1 MARGVIRNVV
11 TRALTEGGNFMD
23 RLGID
28 FLTVLGLP
36 PVQHVELAADL
47 GCRYISLITR
57 PSPVNPTRS
66 PPFDLVGDAALR
78 RELKSVMRDRGVS
91 IALGEGF
98 LIRPGGDIR
107 DVAAT
112 LFDPMLDLDVRRI
125 NVVSMDPD
133 VPRTLDECATIA
145 ELATSAGF
153 EDIVCEFAPILTLRD
168 LSMALDA
175 VRHVNRPNF
184 RLLIDTMHL
193 GRTGGTAA
201 DLAALDPALVGYV
214 QLADAPL
221 APSTTDYAQEALFDR
236 MTPGEGDLPLADM
249 LAAMRRDVV
258 VSLEVPQAAKVL
270 EGRTVRATVEPI
282 VAAARALLDGM

>member
-1 MARGVIRNVV
+1 
-11 TRALTEGGNFMD
+11 MD

-36 PVQHVELAADL
+36 PIQHVELAADL
-47 GCRYISLITR
+47 GCRHVSLLTG
-57 PSPVNPTRS
+57 PSPVNPSRS
-66 PPFDLVGDAALR
+66 PPFDLIGDAALR
-78 RELKSVMRDRGVS
+78 RELSRVMRDRDVS

-107 DVAAT
+107 DVAAVQ
-112 LFDPMLDLDVRRI
+112 FDPLLELGVRRI

-133 VPRTLDECATIA
+133 LPRTLDECATIA
-145 ELATSAGF
+145 ELASAAGF

-168 LSMALDA
+168 LPMALEA
-175 VRHVNRPNF
+175 VRHVNRPDF

-201 DLAALDPALVGYV
+201 DLAALDPNLIGYV
-214 QLADAPL
+214 QLSDAPL
-221 APSTTDYAQEALFDR
+221 TPASADYAQEALSDR
-236 MTPGEGDLPLADM
+236 KTPGEGDLPLAAM
-249 LAAMRRDVV
+249 LGAMRRDVV

-270 EGRTVRATVEPI
+270 QGRTVRETVEPI
-282 VAAARALLDGM
+282 VTAARALLAAI